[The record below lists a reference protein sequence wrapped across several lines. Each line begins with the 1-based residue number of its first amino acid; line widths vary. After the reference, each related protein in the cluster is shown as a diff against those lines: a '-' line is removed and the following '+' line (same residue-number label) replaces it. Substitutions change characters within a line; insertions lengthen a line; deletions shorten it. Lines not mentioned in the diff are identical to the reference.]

1 MRHNFG
7 VAEIA
12 NVVILCVNEMEVP
25 DACVTGPLVRAKA
38 DKSRDTFTIPEG
50 RKQQVVSTLGKNWP
64 KDGLMSITCR
74 SRRCAAD
81 VRFGSKADVCGALGD
96 VR

>member
-12 NVVILCVNEMEVP
+12 HVVILCVNEIGVP
-25 DACVTGPLVRAKA
+25 DACVTGPLVRAKG
-38 DKSRDTFTIPEG
+38 DKGRDTFTIPEG

-64 KDGLMSITCR
+64 KDGLMSNHLLQPEAHCR
-74 SRRCAAD
+74 CPLWVISGQFLMSA
-81 VRFGSKADVCGALGD
+81 FL
-96 VR
+96 